1 MALPMSI
8 HQSLISP
15 TANPELERALR
26 QRLERRCAIAGRLGE
41 LEPLAVRLGLIQ
53 STLTPKFRDPTLVL
67 FAADHGLAVD
77 GIALPNGRTTREQAL
92 LALQH
97 RLPATVFARSQGMHV
112 TVVDCGIAE
121 PLSPQQRLLARK
133 IAHGTRNSRAGPAM
147 TLEQAHAGVRVG
159 MEISDNLAGNVIA
172 CAGLGQGSL
181 EAAALVLSRLMD
193 MPVQDF
199 IVSGPD
205 MPHEDLAHL
214 MLVLQGAQARHRE
227 VQEPMAVLAAFGGF
241 ELAVM
246 VGAMLVAASKRQL
259 ILVDGLPAC
268 AALKVASMIAPPVTD
283 YAVFCRSTTHRG
295 LDEALALFHAAAL
308 LELGMECGDGTGATV
323 AWPLIRCAAALLTE
337 VQDIP
342 DGPVHS
348 RPSDLRETGSGG
360 TPSTHPGALTTGA
373 GRSGFGS
380 KY

>member
-1 MALPMSI
+1 MSI

-26 QRLERRCAIAGRLGE
+26 QRLERRCALAGRLGE

-53 STLTPKFRDPTLVL
+53 ATQTPKFRDPTLVL

-77 GIALPNGRTTREQAL
+77 GIALPNGRSTREQAL

-97 RLPATVFARSQGMHV
+97 RLPATVFARNQGMHV

-147 TLEQAHAGVRVG
+147 TLDQAHAGVRVG

-181 EAAALVLSRLMD
+181 EASALVLSRLMD

-199 IVSGPD
+199 VITGPD
-205 MPHEDLAHL
+205 MPHEELSHL
-214 MLVLQGAQARHRE
+214 MLVLQGAQTRHRD
-227 VQEPMAVLAAFGGF
+227 VQEPM
-241 ELAVM
+241 AVM

-259 ILVDGLPAC
+259 ILVDGIPAC

-295 LDEALALFHAAAL
+295 LDEALQLFHAAAL
-308 LELGMECGDGTGATV
+308 LELGMECGDGTGATL
-323 AWPLIRCAAALLTE
+323 AWPLVRCAAALLTE
-337 VQDIP
+337 VQDLPEGSI
-342 DGPVHS
+342 HS
-348 RPSDLRETGSGG
+348 RPSDLRETGS
-360 TPSTHPGALTTGA
+360 SAPGALPSGA
-373 GRSGFGS
+373 GRSTLGS